1 MRPARSTVLAVS
13 LAALLG
19 AAAAP
24 SLAATPKASEWI
36 DISIDHISAPEAGAS
51 DCTVK
56 GWVVT
61 VRDGARYQPGSA
73 ILLSVPCAAAGVQ
86 GADVS
91 GADLAANGK
100 SKNASVKLD
109 SMGKVVAYTP
119 FDTATDPTK

>member
-1 MRPARSTVLAVS
+1 MRPARFTVLAVS
-13 LAALLG
+13 LSALMGAG
-19 AAAAP
+19 AAP
-24 SLAATPKASEWI
+24 TQAATPKASEWI
-36 DISIDHISAPEAGAS
+36 DISISHISAPEAGAT

-73 ILLSVPCAAAGVQ
+73 ILLSVPCATAGVQ
-86 GADVS
+86 GGDVS
-91 GADLAANGK
+91 GSALAADGK

-109 SMGKVVAYTP
+109 SMGKVIAYTP